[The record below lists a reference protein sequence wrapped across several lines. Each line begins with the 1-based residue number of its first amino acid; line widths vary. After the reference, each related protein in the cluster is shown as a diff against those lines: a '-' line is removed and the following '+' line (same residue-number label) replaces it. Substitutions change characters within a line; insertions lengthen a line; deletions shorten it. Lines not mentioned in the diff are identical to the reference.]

1 MGGNKQNAIKT
12 IAISNFI
19 HIFALG
25 TIFIMD
31 ISVKLI
37 TNKQQDDIREGMK
50 DLEKG
55 NTIRIKNINNIW
67 ESIL

>member
-19 HIFALG
+19 HIFALR